1 MLREP
6 FIVQDENDLNGIWP
20 EHSKP
25 NGGARA
31 KPQPQS
37 KPGAELL
44 IPGLHDAGNGE
55 RIVLLYGDRL
65 RYCYPMRKWLC
76 WDGRRWRPDES
87 GEVIRLA
94 KDAMVQA
101 LQAAIDTGNEN
112 AEKFFLRSLDS
123 RRLDGALKLAQCEL
137 PVMPDQLDADRD
149 LLTVANGTL
158 HLPTGTLRPHSPADL
173 ITKLAPVSFEPA
185 AECPTFEAF
194 IHHAMG
200 RTPRASAAEE
210 DRARRRVQFL
220 QVALGYSCTGCTRE
234 KAVFIPYGP
243 SNGGKTTLLW
253 TIQKIL
259 GDYSAQIQS
268 DSLMAARDRADANVL
283 SDLADLRG
291 ARFAV
296 TSETEEG
303 QYFSQAR
310 LKRLTQGMGRIKTTR
325 KYENP
330 IEFPET
336 HKLWLDTNRRPRLRD
351 ADDDATLNRLHP
363 IPFEASV
370 PREEQ
375 DRELPA
381 KLMAEATGIL
391 AWLAAGALAW
401 YQRGLELL
409 PEVAEAREAWR
420 TEDDQMERFLED
432 CCVRDA
438 DLEQPAG
445 ELYRTYKKWCE
456 ETGEHTTLSAARF
469 KQRLSAKGVSH
480 RETKSGNLYVGVRL
494 KGGLD
499 ALKGG
504 GWNTVEAKS
513 ENFSQRAYI
522 GDFSEFASTSFHL
535 PPAKKSSRA
544 TAEGEW
550 CPVRSVAEA
559 LGALVPPA
567 AGRAARGSFLAA
579 GGRGCEGL
587 RGLARDSVEKSFNSG
602 G

>member
-1 MLREP
+1 VASEAWCAAEEQASEFREFLR
-6 FIVQDENDLNGIWP
+6 GA
-20 EHSKP
+20 KRA
-25 NGGARA
+25 NGGADPQRA
-31 KPQPQS
+31 VD
-37 KPGAELL
+37 LL
-44 IPGLHDAGNGE
+44 LPGLHDAGNAE
-55 RIVLLYGDRL
+55 RIVLLFGNRL
-65 RYCYPMRKWLC
+65 CYCHSMRKWLH
-76 WDGRRWRPDES
+76 WDGRRWKPDED
-87 GEVIRLA
+87 GTAMRLA

-101 LQAAIDTGNEN
+101 LHAAIQAGHET

-137 PVMPDQLDADRD
+137 PVLPDQLDADRD

-158 HLPTGTLRPHSPADL
+158 HLPTGALRPHSPGDL
-173 ITKLAPVSFEPA
+173 ITKLAPVSFDPL
-185 AECPTFEAF
+185 AECPIFETF

-220 QVALGYSCTGCTRE
+220 QVALGYSCTGWTRE
-234 KAVFIPYGP
+234 KAIFIPYGP
-243 SNGGKTTLLW
+243 SNGGKTTLLS
-253 TIQKIL
+253 TVQKIL
-259 GDYSAQIQS
+259 GDYSAQIQA

-330 IEFPET
+330 IEFSET

-363 IPFEASV
+363 IPFEVSV

-381 KLMAEATGIL
+381 KLMAEAAGIL

-420 TEDDQMERFLED
+420 AEDDQVERFVED

-445 ELYRTYKKWCE
+445 ELYRAYKKWCE
-456 ETGEHTTLSAARF
+456 ETGEHTILSAARL
-469 KQRLSAKGVSH
+469 KQRLSGKGVSH
-480 RETKSGNLYVGVRL
+480 RETKTGNLYVGVRL
-494 KGGLD
+494 KGV
-499 ALKGG
+499 
-504 GWNTVEAKS
+504 W
-513 ENFSQRAYI
+513 
-522 GDFSEFASTSFHL
+522 
-535 PPAKKSSRA
+535 
-544 TAEGEW
+544 
-550 CPVRSVAEA
+550 
-559 LGALVPPA
+559 VP
-567 AGRAARGSFLAA
+567 
-579 GGRGCEGL
+579 
-587 RGLARDSVEKSFNSG
+587 
-602 G
+602 